1 MADFYQHARLPT
13 LHHLATPDST
23 VREAELVELTRD
35 RPVALLLPALQAET
49 GRPALPAILRQVAEV
64 PYISQIVLSMNGMD
78 EAQMHSAL
86 RQCAEWAA
94 GKPLTFLWN
103 DGPALQA
110 VNQRLT
116 QAGWGGNHSGKGANI
131 WMGLAYLKARQ
142 HRGIV
147 ISHDTDILNYS
158 PGLLAK
164 LCYPVAHPRMAY
176 RFAKGYYSRVA
187 DRLYGRVTRLLIFP
201 LIQAFQE
208 VLGPLP
214 LLEHLESFR
223 YPLSGEFAGDCD
235 TITAFSI
242 PSAWGLEIA
251 MLCEAH
257 RQLRVVEMCQVDL
270 GFHFEHRHRQ
280 LNAGTLEHG
289 LVAAAA
295 DVARCLSFQVLR
307 ESQERAAE
315 SLLRLVLERYRVRAA
330 EWMNRY
336 EHVALLNGL
345 QYNRSE
351 EALAVTA
358 FTEALQAL
366 IASAVTDGLR
376 VTGMRPAPARA
387 LEDMEGMGEQILAAA
402 L

>member
-13 LHHLATPDST
+13 LHHLSIPDST
-23 VREAELVELTRD
+23 AREAELVEHAAQ
-35 RPVALLLPALQAET
+35 RPVALLLPALHLEM
-49 GRPALPAILRQVAEV
+49 GRPALPAILRQVGAV
-64 PYISQIVLSMNGMD
+64 PYISEIVLSMNGMD
-78 EAQMHSAL
+78 EAQMQSANSICRDWL
-86 RQCAEWAA
+86 
-94 GKPLTFLWN
+94 GDKKMTLLWN

-110 VNQRLT
+110 VNQQLSE
-116 QAGWGGNHSGKGANI
+116 AGAQGGKGANI
-131 WMGLAYLKARQ
+131 WMGLAYLKAAG

-158 PGLLAK
+158 PSLLAK
-164 LCYPVAHPRMAY
+164 LCYPIAHPRLGY

-208 VLGPLP
+208 VLGSTP

-235 TITAFSI
+235 TLANFSI

-251 MLCEAH
+251 MLCEVQ
-257 RQLRVVEMCQVDL
+257 RQLAVNEMCQVDL
-270 GFHFEHRHRQ
+270 GFHYEHRHRQ
-280 LNAGTLEHG
+280 LEAGTLEHG

-295 DVARCLSFQVLR
+295 DVARCLSYQVMR

-315 SLLRLVLERYRVRAA
+315 SLLKLVLERYRSRSL
-330 EWMNRY
+330 EWMDRY

-345 QYNRSE
+345 HYDRAE
-351 EALAVTA
+351 EALAVAA

-366 IASAVTDGLR
+366 TKSVATDGLSAPK
-376 VTGMRPAPARA
+376 MRPSPAAA
-387 LEDMEGMGEQILAAA
+387 LKDIPDLGRQILAAVIPA
-402 L
+402 

>member
-23 VREAELVELTRD
+23 AREAELVRLTAH
-35 RPVALLLPALQAET
+35 RPVALLLPALHVEVS
-49 GRPALPAILRQVAEV
+49 RPALPAILRQVADV
-64 PYISQIVLSMNGMD
+64 PYISEIVLSMNGMT
-78 EAQMHSAL
+78 EAQMLQARKS
-86 RQCAEWAA
+86 CSEWL
-94 GKPLTFLWN
+94 GDRPMTLLWN
-103 DGPALQA
+103 DGPALSA

-116 QAGWGGNHSGKGANI
+116 DAGWGGNHVGKGANI
-131 WMGLAYLKARQ
+131 WAGLAYLQASQRQ
-142 HRGIV
+142 GIV
-147 ISHDTDILNYS
+147 VSHDTDILNYS
-158 PGLLAK
+158 AGLLAK
-164 LCYPVAHPRMAY
+164 LCYPVAHPRLGY

-208 VLGPLP
+208 VLGPQP

-223 YPLSGEFAGDCD
+223 YPLSGEFAGDLK
-235 TITAFSI
+235 TIAGFSI

-251 MLCEAH
+251 LLCETH
-257 RQLRVVEMCQVDL
+257 RQIPVSEQCQVDL

-280 LNAGTLEHG
+280 LGAGTLEHG

-307 ESQERAAE
+307 EAQERAAE
-315 SLLRLVLERYRVRAA
+315 SLLKLVLERYRLRSL
-330 EWMNRY
+330 EWMDRY

-345 QYNRSE
+345 YYDRAE

-366 IASAVTDGLR
+366 IILVSAEGLR
-376 VTGMRPAPARA
+376 VPGMRPAPARA
-387 LEDMEGMGEQILAAA
+387 LEEMPGLKEQILAAA